1 MLSIGGMEK
10 QLTTVELLERIVLTV
25 GQVRTMNSN
34 AFQVGKWRFFMWVA
48 PSVAVLVGC
57 LATIANVKGGYVHY
71 DPTHNKVFT
80 DRHDKDL
87 MQVIEEEE
95 ERRKKSTSS

>member
-10 QLTTVELLERIVLTV
+10 QLTTVELLESIVLTDV
-25 GQVRTMNSN
+25 QDNTKNSN

-80 DRHDKDL
+80 DRHDKGL
-87 MQVIEEEE
+87 MLVIEEEE